1 MDYIEVHSEF
11 DQAVDGLLYQKINED
26 NWFFTFDNQTLT
38 INNFDGTISKTVPFQ
53 GNIFNQTGVYNS
65 TTKAPI
71 NFGNGYKNTLIHYPY
86 VF

>member
-38 INNFDGTISKTVPFQ
+38 INNFDGTISKTVPF
-53 GNIFNQTGVYNS
+53 
-65 TTKAPI
+65 
-71 NFGNGYKNTLIHYPY
+71 
-86 VF
+86 